1 MCDQIPSDGVLE
13 YLDNQ
18 IDAASER
25 RAEEMAEKDARI
37 AGLEAENIRLKI
49 QASGAPSGLIDGELH
64 ELIAAR
70 GRIAELEAALRPFAK
85 CEACRLGRIPPS
97 EQWLY
102 KPSTRKREMRSIS
115 FQNVIDARIALGLNT
130 ETGDA
135 LASTDEPKRGEE

>member
-1 MCDQIPSDGVLE
+1 MFFGNDTVCKGMLVLGTGCMKCTRCVDQL
-13 YLDNQ
+13 
-18 IDAASER
+18 
-25 RAEEMAEKDARI
+25 RAKVTE
-37 AGLEAENIRLKI
+37 LEAENIRLKI